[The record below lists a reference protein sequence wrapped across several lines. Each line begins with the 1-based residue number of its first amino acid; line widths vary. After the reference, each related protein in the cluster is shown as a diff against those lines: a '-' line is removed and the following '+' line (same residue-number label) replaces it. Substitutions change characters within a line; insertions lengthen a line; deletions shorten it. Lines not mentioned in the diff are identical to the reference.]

1 MQREVKQVSFAGLC
15 VKQVVWHDRIKQM
28 MILFST
34 AS

>member
-1 MQREVKQVSFAGLC
+1 MQSEVKQVSFARLC

-28 MILFST
+28 ILFST